1 MPCHADEV
9 SYSGLSFSV
18 VNETWMFTTASQN
31 DWSESA
37 NEKSKL
43 RQTNQLRRRK
53 LTPVNKLSVLSL
65 PHWPHCSFHIPFT
78 FPKFHEKEF
87 NLPKKNPTC
96 KSLPWGKDTA
106 DWNILLAAICS
117 ITSVTVGCCSRDGPR
132 LLETWWW
139 RAAAGPQRKGLSR
152 KGCLK

>member
-1 MPCHADEV
+1 MLTRFRTAVFHLV
-9 SYSGLSFSV
+9 L
-18 VNETWMFTTASQN
+18 WMKLGCSQQPIRIIDQNQPMRSQSKDKQINWGAGNWRQWTSCRYFRCLAGHTVAFTYHLPSQN
-31 DWSESA
+31 FMK
-37 NEKSKL
+37 KSSIC
-43 RQTNQLRRRK
+43 Q
-53 LTPVNKLSVLSL
+53 
-65 PHWPHCSFHIPFT
+65 
-78 FPKFHEKEF
+78 
-87 NLPKKNPTC
+87 KNPTC